1 MMRFTLPS
9 SLRSL
14 PATLA
19 RLAVSAPKEAK
30 LTVGLDVG
38 SAALKVVAL
47 GARKPSGARPL
58 LGCGL
63 VPLDQAGDD
72 GRIVAAVTQAVQ
84 QLHLPVKAVNLS
96 VSGQSVIMRVIEL
109 PAMKPNELL
118 QSLPF
123 EAQRHLPFN
132 VEDVVLDGAI
142 LGPSAAQ
149 KVWVLMV
156 ACKRDLVGRRLE
168 WLHQAGLEAGVV
180 DVDALALANAFA
192 HGRNGQQTSGNYAL
206 LNLGAQWTN
215 LVMLKDGIP
224 YLVRDLPWGA
234 ARLNQQVAESLG
246 VEEPAVSAQLRQP
259 AGPGASGAVP
269 PETAEAMKTACE
281 SVTTDLQLSF
291 DFFESQFGSQPDR
304 VLVSGGLSRCPG
316 VLDALKSHLAQP
328 LMPWEPEGLNSQFA
342 VAYGLALR
350 APS

>member
-1 MMRFTLPS
+1 MRFTLPS
-9 SLRSL
+9 SWRSL
-14 PATLA
+14 PSTLA

-38 SAALKVVAL
+38 SSALKVVAL

-58 LGCGL
+58 LGFQM
-63 VPLDQAGDD
+63 VPLDEAGDD
-72 GRIVAAVTQAVQ
+72 GRIVSAVTQAVQ
-84 QLHLPVKAVNLS
+84 HLHLPVKTVNLS
-96 VSGQSVIMRVIEL
+96 VSGQSVIMRVVEL

-118 QSLPF
+118 EALPF

-149 KVWVLMV
+149 KMWVLMV

-168 WLHQAGLEAGVV
+168 WLQQAGLEAGVV

-192 HGRNGQQTSGNYAL
+192 QGRNGQQTSGSYAL
-206 LNLGAQWTN
+206 LNLGGQWTN

-224 YLVRDLPWGA
+224 YLVRDIPWGA
-234 ARLNQQVAESLG
+234 ARLAQQVAESLG
-246 VEEPAVSAQLRQP
+246 VEEAAVLAQLRE
-259 AGPGASGAVP
+259 ASGTVA

-291 DFFESQFGSQPDR
+291 DFFESQFGIQPDR
-304 VLVSGGLSRCPG
+304 VLVSGGLSRCHG
-316 VLDALKSHLAQP
+316 ALEALKNHLAQP
-328 LMPWEPEGLNSQFA
+328 LTPWEPEGLNSQFA

-350 APS
+350 APA

>member
-1 MMRFTLPS
+1 MKFTLPPA
-9 SLRSL
+9 LRSF
-14 PATLA
+14 PTTLA
-19 RLAVSAPKEAK
+19 RWAAAPPKEAK
-30 LTVGLDVG
+30 LTVGLDAG
-38 SAALKVVAL
+38 SSALKIVAL
-47 GARKPSGARPL
+47 GCRSSGARPL
-58 LGCGL
+58 LGFQM
-63 VPLDQAGDD
+63 VPLDETEDD
-72 GRIVAAVTQAVQ
+72 GRIAAAVTQAVQ
-84 QLHLPVKAVNLS
+84 ALHLPVTRVTLS

-109 PAMKPNELL
+109 PTMKPSELL

-132 VEDVVLDGAI
+132 VEDVVLDGAV

-149 KVWVLMV
+149 KLWVLMV
-156 ACKRDLVGRRLE
+156 ACKRDFLERRLG
-168 WLHQAGLEAGVV
+168 WLKQAGLEAGAV

-192 HGRNGQQTSGNYAL
+192 HSHNGQQTSGSYAL

-215 LVMLKDGIP
+215 LVILKDGVP

-234 ARLNQQVAESLG
+234 VHLARQVAGSLG
-246 VEEPAVSAQLRQP
+246 VEAAAVLAQLRQP
-259 AGPGASGAVP
+259 AGTVSA
-269 PETAEAMKTACE
+269 ETAEAMKTSCE

-291 DFFESQFGSQPDR
+291 DFFESQFGGQPDR

-328 LMPWEPEGLNSQFA
+328 LLPWEPEGLNGQFA

-350 APS
+350 T

>member
-1 MMRFTLPS
+1 MMKVTLPRA
-9 SLRSL
+9 LRSF
-14 PATLA
+14 PTMLA

-38 SAALKVVAL
+38 SSALKVVAL

-58 LGCGL
+58 LGFQM
-63 VPLDQAGDD
+63 VPLDEAGDD
-72 GRIVAAVTQAVQ
+72 GRIAAAVTEAVQ
-84 QLHLPVKAVNLS
+84 QLHLPVKTVTLS
-96 VSGQSVIMRVIEL
+96 VSGQQVIMRVIEL

-132 VEDVVLDGAI
+132 VEDVVLDGAV
-142 LGPSAAQ
+142 LGPSGTQ
-149 KVWVLMV
+149 KIWVLMV
-156 ACKRDLVGRRLE
+156 ACKRDLVERRLG
-168 WLHQAGLEAGVV
+168 WLQQAGLEAGAV

-192 HGRNGQQTSGNYAL
+192 QGRNGQQTSGSYAL
-206 LNLGAQWTN
+206 LNLGGQWTN
-215 LVMLKDGIP
+215 LVVLKDGIP

-234 ARLNQQVAESLG
+234 ARLAQQVAESLG
-246 VEEPAVSAQLRQP
+246 VEEAAVLAQLRKPSEAVSA
-259 AGPGASGAVP
+259 
-269 PETAEAMKTACE
+269 ETAEAMKTCCE

-316 VLDALKSHLAQP
+316 VLDALKNYLAQP

-350 APS
+350 A